1 MEYALLQ
8 AVFLP
13 LLLAPVA
20 YVLGRRVGAT
30 VTMWFA
36 FAVLLYCT
44 ILVVWVSIGNDTY
57 EEHYP
62 WTDLFGEFGF
72 LIDGLA
78 SPFAIIIYVL
88 STILV
93 LYSKPYMI
101 HKFHEQFVEEGHQK
115 HTGGSKIHHTSGTKQ
130 QQQQQQQQAP
140 SVSSANDDHHN
151 DSLDN
156 NDDDDNDGTSNNDD
170 SALTKYVNAKSGL
183 YFALYLVFAMG
194 MLGTVLA
201 TNLLEFYVFFE
212 VMLIPGFFLVAL
224 WGDGPRR
231 KIGLMFLF
239 WTHTGAVVLL
249 LGFLMIGLTV
259 GSFNFVDI
267 HESEIP
273 VDIALISGVAI
284 TLGLGVKLA
293 VFMFHIWLPY
303 VHGSAPTPISALLS
317 PAMIGI
323 GAYGIFRLIVEI
335 LPATFSEIAI
345 WLHVWGLV
353 TMIYGG
359 AMALMQDDIKRLL
372 AYSSISQM
380 GYLLFGIGS
389 FSTLGLVGAEMM
401 YVTHGLGKGIL
412 FMMAGIIIVRV
423 GTRSLSKLG
432 GLAGKMPITAVCAVI
447 GALTIMGIPPT
458 SGFMGEWILFY
469 GALETAISEGST
481 LRAIT
486 FGLGLVA
493 TALTM
498 SYMLWMLKR
507 IFFGK
512 TPQHLVHVK
521 EGSWYMTIP
530 MMILAGFTIV
540 IGIYPDIFLGE
551 IVPYMGSVLSSDS
564 SSITGGSMLMG
575 NLGGV

>member
-13 LLLAPVA
+13 LLLSPVA
-20 YVLGRRVGAT
+20 YILGRKMGPTPA
-30 VTMWFA
+30 MWFT
-36 FAVLLYCT
+36 FAILLYTT
-44 ILVVWVSIGNDTY
+44 ILVINAAMSGTV

-62 WTDLFGEFGF
+62 WTSLFGEFGF
-72 LIDGLA
+72 VMDGLA

-88 STILV
+88 STILA

-101 HKFHEQFVEEGHQK
+101 HKFHEQYEEEQK
-115 HTGGSKIHHTSGTKQ
+115 AIQSSGGQSAVVTS
-130 QQQQQQQQAP
+130 
-140 SVSSANDDHHN
+140 SSLNE
-151 DSLDN
+151 
-156 NDDDDNDGTSNNDD
+156 
-170 SALTKYVNAKSGL
+170 YVNAKSGL
-183 YFALYLVFAMG
+183 YFALFLVFAMG

-201 TNLLEFYVFFE
+201 TNLIEFYIFFE

-239 WTHTGAVVLL
+239 WTHAGAVVLL
-249 LGFLMIGLTV
+249 LGFLMIGLTI
-259 GSFNFVDI
+259 GSFDFADI
-267 HESEIP
+267 KESEIP
-273 VDIALISGVAI
+273 QDIVLASAVAI
-284 TLGLGVKLA
+284 AIGLGVKLA

-323 GAYGIFRLIVEI
+323 GAYGIFRLIVEF
-335 LPATFSEIAI
+335 LPTTFAELSI
-345 WLHVWGLV
+345 WFHIWGLV

-380 GYLLFGIGS
+380 GYILFGIGS
-389 FSTLGLVGAEMM
+389 MSTLGLAGAEMM
-401 YVTHGLGKGIL
+401 YITHGLGKGIL
-412 FMMAGIIIVRV
+412 FMMAGIIIVKV
-423 GTRSLSKLG
+423 GTRSISKLG

-469 GALETAISEGST
+469 GALETAIDEGST
-481 LRAIT
+481 VRAVT

-498 SYMLWMLKR
+498 SYILWMLKR
-507 IFFGK
+507 VFFGK
-512 TPQHLVHVK
+512 TPEHLEKVK
-521 EGSWYMTIP
+521 EGSWYMTAP
-530 MMILAGFTIV
+530 MMVLAGFTIV
-540 IGIYPDIFLGE
+540 LGIYPEMFLKT
-551 IVPYMGSVLSSDS
+551 IVPYMSGVL
-564 SSITGGSMLMG
+564 
-575 NLGGV
+575 GV

>member
-1 MEYALLQ
+1 
-8 AVFLP
+8 
-13 LLLAPVA
+13 
-20 YVLGRRVGAT
+20 
-30 VTMWFA
+30 MWFT
-36 FAVLLYCT
+36 FAVLLYST
-44 ILVVWVSIGNDTY
+44 VLVVTSAIQNDVT

-62 WTDLFGEFGF
+62 WTELFGEFGF
-72 LIDGLA
+72 LMDGLA

-101 HKFHEQFVEEGHQK
+101 HKFKEQFEEERQIVPS
-115 HTGGSKIHHTSGTKQ
+115 TATNAATTTASSDRDNSSGGDTTTTT
-130 QQQQQQQQAP
+130 A
-140 SVSSANDDHHN
+140 AAAAAAAD
-151 DSLDN
+151 
-156 NDDDDNDGTSNNDD
+156 T
-170 SALTKYVNAKSGL
+170 ALTSYINAKSGL

-201 TNLLEFYVFFE
+201 TNLIEFYIFFE

-239 WTHTGAVVLL
+239 WTHAGAVILL
-249 LGFLMIGLTV
+249 LGFLMIGLSI
-259 GSFNFVDI
+259 GSFDFADI
-267 HESEIP
+267 NESELP
-273 VDIALISGVAI
+273 SDIALISGVAI
-284 TLGLGVKLA
+284 TIGLGVKLA

-323 GAYGIFRLIVEI
+323 GAYGVFRLVVEL
-335 LPATFSEIAI
+335 LPATFSELAI

-359 AMALMQDDIKRLL
+359 AMALMQDDLKRLL

-389 FSTLGLVGAEMM
+389 ASVLGLSGAEMM
-401 YVTHGLGKGIL
+401 YVTHGLGKGLL
-412 FMMAGIIIVRV
+412 FMTAGIIIVRV
-423 GTRSLSKLG
+423 GTRSISKLG

-447 GALTIMGIPPT
+447 GALTIMGVPPT

-469 GALETAISEGST
+469 GALETAIAQDSV
-481 LRAIT
+481 LRTVT
-486 FGLGLVA
+486 FGLGLLA

-507 IFFGK
+507 VFFGK
-512 TPQHLVHVK
+512 TPEHLSNVR
-521 EGSWYMTIP
+521 EGSWYMTAP
-530 MMILAGFTIV
+530 MMVLAGFTIV
-540 IGIYPDIFLGE
+540 LGVYPDIFLE
-551 IVPYMGSVLSSDS
+551 TIVPYMEALLGAPAVS
-564 SSITGGSMLMG
+564 TGGEISLLHG
-575 NLGGV
+575 NGGGA

>member
-8 AVFLP
+8 AIFLP
-13 LLLAPVA
+13 LFLSPVA
-20 YVLGRRVGAT
+20 YIIGRKAGPTPA
-30 VTMWFA
+30 MWFT
-36 FAVLLYCT
+36 FAILLYTT
-44 ILVVWVSIGNDTY
+44 ILVINSALSGTV

-62 WTDLFGEFGF
+62 WTGLFGEFGF
-72 LIDGLA
+72 LLDGLA

-101 HKFHEQFVEEGHQK
+101 HKFHEQFEEEQK
-115 HTGGSKIHHTSGTKQ
+115 INTSGSGQTSIVESS
-130 QQQQQQQQAP
+130 P
-140 SVSSANDDHHN
+140 S
-151 DSLDN
+151 L
-156 NDDDDNDGTSNNDD
+156 SN
-170 SALTKYVNAKSGL
+170 YVNAKSGL

-201 TNLLEFYVFFE
+201 TNLIEFYIFFE
-212 VMLIPGFFLVAL
+212 FMLIPGFFLVAL

-239 WTHTGAVVLL
+239 WTHAGAVVLL
-249 LGFLMIGLTV
+249 LGFLMIGLSI
-259 GSFNFVDI
+259 GSFDFADI
-267 HESEIP
+267 RESEIP
-273 VDIALISGVAI
+273 QDIVMISAI
-284 TLGLGVKLA
+284 AIAIGLGVKLA
-293 VFMFHIWLPY
+293 VFMFHVWLPY

-323 GAYGIFRLIVEI
+323 GAYGVFRLIVEF
-335 LPATFSEIAI
+335 LPSTFAELSI
-345 WLHVWGLV
+345 WFHIWGLV

-359 AMALMQDDIKRLL
+359 AMALMQDDLKRLL

-389 FSTLGLVGAEMM
+389 MSALGLAGAEMM

-412 FMMAGIIIVRV
+412 FMMAGIIIVKV
-423 GTRSLSKLG
+423 GTRSISKLG

-447 GALTIMGIPPT
+447 GALTIMGVPPT

-469 GALETAISEGST
+469 GALETAIEEGST
-481 LRAIT
+481 IRAVT

-507 IFFGK
+507 VFFGK
-512 TPQHLVHVK
+512 TPEHLENVK
-521 EGSWYMTIP
+521 EGSWYMTAP
-530 MMILAGFTIV
+530 MMVLAGFTIV
-540 IGIYPDIFLGE
+540 VGIYPDIFLKT
-551 IVPYMGSVLSSDS
+551 IIPYMNGVL
-564 SSITGGSMLMG
+564 
-575 NLGGV
+575 GV